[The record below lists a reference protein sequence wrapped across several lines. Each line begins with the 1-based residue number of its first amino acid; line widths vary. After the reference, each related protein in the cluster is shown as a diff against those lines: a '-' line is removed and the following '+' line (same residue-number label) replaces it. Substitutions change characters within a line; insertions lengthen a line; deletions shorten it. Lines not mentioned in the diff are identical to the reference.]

1 MNEDEPGRERP
12 DAEPKAHGEHGEAPR
27 APAYLSGADAT
38 LRHTLRTP
46 LNHIIG
52 YSELLLEEAKERGLE
67 DMVADL
73 RNIHT
78 AGKELLALINEL
90 FNPAAVETDSSAAV
104 LDTVGLRLCIG
115 TLAAWFVFV
124 HVVAFPPRRV
134 SIFSSNRGSSIGLI
148 S

>member
-1 MNEDEPGRERP
+1 MNEDEPGRKRP
-12 DAEPKAHGEHGEAPR
+12 DAEPKARGEQGEPPR

-73 RNIHT
+73 RNIHA

-90 FNPAAVETDSSAAV
+90 FNPAPVDTDSSAPV
-104 LDTVGLRLCIG
+104 LDTVALSATKEPSDAASG
-115 TLAAWFVFV
+115 TQDASADETPHAHLL
-124 HVVAFPPRRV
+124 VV
-134 SIFSSNRGSSIGLI
+134 
-148 S
+148 